1 MPENLKEFSLLGS
14 SALKL
19 SERASAQQS
28 TAGKKARSKV
38 PNKNYNADLTF
49 SNMPTKIPQVK
60 PQKGYVGREQKTVS
74 GSIQLQF
81 EG

>member
-19 SERASAQQS
+19 SERASAQHS
-28 TAGKKARSKV
+28 TAGKV
-38 PNKNYNADLTF
+38 PSKNYNADLTF

-74 GSIQLQF
+74 GSI
-81 EG
+81 